1 MNVDKC
7 PKVEKHPTPVENLN
21 DQVSRL
27 KTELDQTLNRVNE
40 LGIAL
45 YGPDQDPGDVP
56 KGVTE
61 GGTVQG
67 AIPVALQTVYE
78 CLATVREIEEGLA
91 YLSRG
96 GE

>member
-1 MNVDKC
+1 MNSDKTS
-7 PKVEKHPTPVENLN
+7 KVEKRPTPVENLN
-21 DQVSRL
+21 DQASKL
-27 KTELDQTLNRVNE
+27 KTELDRIYNRVSE
-40 LGIAL
+40 LGMSL

-56 KGVTE
+56 EEVTE

-91 YLSRG
+91 HLSRG